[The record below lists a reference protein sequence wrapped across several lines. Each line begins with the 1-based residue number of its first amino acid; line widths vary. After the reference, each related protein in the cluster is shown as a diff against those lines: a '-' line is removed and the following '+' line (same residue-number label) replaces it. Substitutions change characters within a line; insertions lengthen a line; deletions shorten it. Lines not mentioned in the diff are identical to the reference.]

1 MTQDSKIAAECKNAK
16 AEQERSRNRRA
27 EQAEAIRS
35 RTKLE
40 DSLNDSAKTL
50 LASAEAERQ
59 EEGLRVIRDGLAAD
73 VENLILE
80 IKRNVDIARKQKRLS
95 QKADRLAQDVMT
107 FASAFAGRKRMLEEV
122 ETKLGLLRK
131 VTAEGA
137 EHAGGKQ
144 ALSDLPEGCKDLQKQ
159 IAELTQARWDALV
172 AELERRAIKPSTFTE
187 GATPKD
193 NFYGR
198 QGIFEHAKDPQGQ
211 DIHHDVMKFLEESG
225 IFLLCHVTSD
235 AFNQMLKDT
244 HPEGHDPCAQA
255 QITTKIPF

>member
-159 IAELTQARWDALV
+159 IAELTQALTQQYS
-172 AELERRAIKPSTFTE
+172 ELSHAQRVDHRHELSLLETFEECLEHLEPRERGHTE
-187 GATPKD
+187 VQVRK
-193 NFYGR
+193 
-198 QGIFEHAKDPQGQ
+198 
-211 DIHHDVMKFLEESG
+211 
-225 IFLLCHVTSD
+225 
-235 AFNQMLKDT
+235 
-244 HPEGHDPCAQA
+244 
-255 QITTKIPF
+255 

>member
-1 MTQDSKIAAECKNAK
+1 VTKLLAIISTIIVCLAACAGCGDNYACTIDAQGFCIFTGTPHQTGLEPGTEDIVDRSGTVLFGLHEALAVK
-16 AEQERSRNRRA
+16 AEG
-27 EQAEAIRS
+27 
-35 RTKLE
+35 TVL
-40 DSLNDSAKTL
+40 SARGTPAFDGDEL
-50 LASAEAERQ
+50 IQGSH
-59 EEGLRVIRDGLAAD
+59 DGLSSDERAFHHVMATMFP
-73 VENLILE
+73 I
-80 IKRNVDIARKQKRLS
+80 RN
-95 QKADRLAQDVMT
+95 
-107 FASAFAGRKRMLEEV
+107 
-122 ETKLGLLRK
+122 
-131 VTAEGA
+131 
-137 EHAGGKQ
+137 
-144 ALSDLPEGCKDLQKQ
+144 ALMYD

-255 QITTKIPF
+255 NIATKIPF